1 MFERFTAAA
10 RETVQ
15 RARDEAIAA
24 HRRYIGTE
32 HILIALLA
40 ADRGVAYGVLSSAG
54 LTAEG
59 VRAEALRLVP
69 PPADPLGPA
78 DAEALRA
85 IGIDLDAV
93 IASVEGTFGEGA
105 LRAPEDDEPRRR
117 RGLFRRGG
125 GPTAGLHDHPRFSPR
140 AKKVLELSLREAL
153 RRGDNHIGAEHIL
166 LGLIRDGDGVAAK
179 ILSETGRSLDALRTE
194 VDRGLDDAA

>member
-1 MFERFTAAA
+1 MFERFTTAA

-15 RARDEAIAA
+15 RARGEAIAA
-24 HRRYIGTE
+24 HRRHIGTE

-40 ADRGVAYGVLSSAG
+40 TDRGVAYGVLSAAG

-59 VRAEALRLVP
+59 VRADALRLVP
-69 PPADPLGPA
+69 PPAEPLGPD

-93 IASVEGTFGEGA
+93 IASVESTFGKGA

-125 GPTAGLHDHPRFSPR
+125 GAPTGSHDHPHFSPR

-153 RRGDNHIGAEHIL
+153 RRGDDHIGAEHIL
-166 LGLIRDGDGVAAK
+166 LGLIREGDGLAAK

>member
-1 MFERFTAAA
+1 MFERFTTAA

-15 RARDEAIAA
+15 RARGEAIAA
-24 HRRYIGTE
+24 HRRDIGTE
-32 HILIALLA
+32 HILISLLA
-40 ADRGVAYGVLSSAG
+40 TDRGVAYGVLSSAG

-69 PPADPLGPA
+69 PPAEPLGPA

-85 IGIDLDAV
+85 IGIDLGAV

-105 LRAPEDDEPRRR
+105 LRAPADGPPRR

-125 GPTAGLHDHPRFSPR
+125 GGPTGSPDNPRFGPR

-153 RRGDNHIGAEHIL
+153 RRGDDYIGAEHIL
-166 LGLIRDGDGVAAK
+166 LGLIREGDGLAAK
-179 ILSETGRSLDALRTE
+179 ILAGTGLSLDALRTA
-194 VDRGLDDAA
+194 VDHGLDEAA

>member
-125 GPTAGLHDHPRFSPR
+125 TGTAASHDNPRFSPR

>member
-1 MFERFTAAA
+1 MFERFTTAA

-15 RARDEAIAA
+15 RARGEAIAA

-32 HILIALLA
+32 HILISLLA
-40 ADRGVAYGVLSSAG
+40 TDRGVAYGVLSSAG
-54 LTAEG
+54 LTADG

-93 IASVEGTFGEGA
+93 IASVESTFGEGA
-105 LRAPEDDEPRRR
+105 LRAPDDDEPRRR

-125 GPTAGLHDHPRFSPR
+125 APTASYDHPHFSPR

-153 RRGDNHIGAEHIL
+153 RRGDDYIGAEHIL
-166 LGLIRDGDGVAAK
+166 LGLIREGEGLAAK
-179 ILSETGRSLDALRTE
+179 ILTDTGLSLDALRTA
-194 VDRGLDDAA
+194 VDRGLDEAA

>member
-1 MFERFTAAA
+1 MFERFTTAA

-24 HRRYIGTE
+24 HRRHIGTE
-32 HILIALLA
+32 HVLISLLA
-40 ADRGVAYGVLSSAG
+40 TDRGVAYQVLSSAG

-59 VRAEALRLVP
+59 VRADALRLAP
-69 PPADPLGPA
+69 PPAEALGPA

-105 LRAPEDDEPRRR
+105 LSAPEDGERHRR
-117 RGLFRRGG
+117 RGLFRRGASPVG
-125 GPTAGLHDHPRFSPR
+125 THTSPRFSPR
-140 AKKVLELSLREAL
+140 AKKALELSLREAL
-153 RRGDNHIGAEHIL
+153 RRGDNYIGAEHIL
-166 LGLIRDGDGVAAK
+166 LGLIREGDGLAAK
-179 ILSETGRSLDALRTE
+179 ILTDGGLSLNTLRTE
-194 VDRGLDDAA
+194 VDRSLDAAA